1 MINLEKTVSANS
13 KGVVISYRDSNKH
26 MFTAYANTYVQR
38 IQMEGTTKF
47 QKAEIINYFTPLQK
61 EMYSKVVYGFAAYT
75 NEELN
80 EMSPTVKS
88 KIIVAYTRARR
99 LLNRWKQEIINEQV
113 DSFLINLFPN
123 SPVVKQMVNVKGYDD
138 NLNTDYI
145 TFKELGIS
153 RQAIAEKLI
162 QFGILPSNFYQLA

>member
-88 KIIVAYTRARR
+88 VV
-99 LLNRWKQEIINEQV
+99 NEV
-113 DSFLINLFPN
+113 PGVVSATN
-123 SPVVKQMVNVKGYDD
+123 PVVA
-138 NLNTDYI
+138 
-145 TFKELGIS
+145 S
-153 RQAIAEKLI
+153 KLI
-162 QFGILPSNFYQLA
+162 LPGKYCSEK